1 MKGVS
6 VGVIEIQREFL
17 DFEKKYK
24 STQNIF
30 DEVYKLT
37 KIAKSSRMDDIND
50 RTYKLSEMFVG
61 MSEKYLSTKIKV
73 MEMENDYS
81 LLDDYVKQVVLT
93 MMEQNKTMLMDIELN
108 LKVLL
113 SLLVERKIV
122 PKQKINKIIEKEEKS
137 NGSVIFVSKYE
148 TVNSYDNIEYI
159 YSMFLRS
166 NLRKFVIIIFMAG
179 ILIFAPNIVDLI
191 TNVLGSITSTL
202 GETTSPDTLDTLS
215 MTASF
220 SSDLVE
226 AMRKLVSVITTIFL
240 FLLLNIFMFQLMA
253 DLLYISV
260 PLLRP
265 YLSKMVSN
273 NLGIDVDNLSVPVQI
288 EKFKLVR
295 AKEILESIRGMKE
308 YCNAPVV
315 IYLNSKLKNKTV
327 DEVLSM
333 DDTYAILLVEELY
346 QVINNYHNSNKEF
359 VEYSLGL
366 RETADKKHMLL
377 KVMML
382 KERLGLN

>member
-81 LLDDYVKQVVLT
+81 LLDNYVKQVVLT

-122 PKQKINKIIEKEEKS
+122 PKQKINKIIEKRRK
-137 NGSVIFVSKYE
+137 IKWFC
-148 TVNSYDNIEYI
+148 NICI
-159 YSMFLRS
+159 
-166 NLRKFVIIIFMAG
+166 
-179 ILIFAPNIVDLI
+179 
-191 TNVLGSITSTL
+191 
-202 GETTSPDTLDTLS
+202 
-215 MTASF
+215 
-220 SSDLVE
+220 
-226 AMRKLVSVITTIFL
+226 
-240 FLLLNIFMFQLMA
+240 
-253 DLLYISV
+253 
-260 PLLRP
+260 
-265 YLSKMVSN
+265 
-273 NLGIDVDNLSVPVQI
+273 QI
-288 EKFKLVR
+288 
-295 AKEILESIRGMKE
+295 
-308 YCNAPVV
+308 
-315 IYLNSKLKNKTV
+315 
-327 DEVLSM
+327 
-333 DDTYAILLVEELY
+333 
-346 QVINNYHNSNKEF
+346 
-359 VEYSLGL
+359 
-366 RETADKKHMLL
+366 
-377 KVMML
+377 
-382 KERLGLN
+382 